1 MLTDERRRMPFG
13 STVALVTAVVT
24 RPLEISID
32 RLRRHGV
39 EVAVI
44 YVGLDDPPPTVG
56 GAQLHDI
63 REALAGLEFEQI
75 GSGGAWALADHE
87 WRPPPAPE
95 ELDGAAPEPRQVEAP
110 PLITPLPAASS
121 LEPGTNSEWG
131 RPGAPR

>member
-1 MLTDERRRMPFG
+1 M
-13 STVALVTAVVT
+13 ALVTAVVT
-24 RPLEISID
+24 PPLEVSID

-44 YVGLDDPPPTVG
+44 YVGIDDPPPTVG

-63 REALAGLEFEQI
+63 REALAGLEFERI

-87 WRPPPAPE
+87 WRPSQAPE
-95 ELDGAAPEPRQVEAP
+95 ELDGAAPEPRRVGAA
-110 PLITPLPAASS
+110 PLITPAAST
-121 LEPGTNSEWG
+121 LERGTNSEWG